1 MGQSQARKGVELQ
14 EFTGPGER
22 PVDAADNA
30 IASFFAIA
38 EEQPNRVALAYREG
52 DQFVDMSVGKLAE
65 EVRSLAKGIIGLG
78 IQPGS
83 RILLHCRTRVEFT
96 FLDFAIWAAGCVTVP
111 IYDTSS
117 TEQIEWIASNSS
129 AVMMISETPEMAAAF
144 EAGRHLA
151 PSVQH
156 AFVIDDGGLDAIT
169 AAGEGIELSAVEERV
184 AAITHDDLATL
195 VYTSGT
201 TGNPKGCELT
211 HRNFIWSVRQA
222 TAHLPELFSPGSS
235 TIMFLPLAHIFA
247 RIVQVACVSTG
258 VRLGYSTGIPQL
270 LEELGMFQPTWLFSV
285 PRVFEKVF
293 NASAQRAHSDGKGK
307 IFDRAAQVA
316 VDYSKAEQDGKAGI
330 GLKLQHK
337 VFDALVYSKM
347 RDALGGKVKYAI
359 SGAAALGERLGH
371 FYNGI
376 SVVVLEGYGLTETT
390 AGATVNTVP
399 HRKIGSVG
407 RPIAGCTIKIADD
420 GEILIKGGNIMVGY
434 YDNEKATSEAIG
446 SDGFF
451 HSGDIGELDDDGFL
465 RITGRKKEII
475 VTAAGKNVAPAVLED
490 RLRAHALIS
499 QCMVVGDGQKFIAA
513 LVTIDEDHFPHWAD
527 SMDKTGSIA
536 DLIDDHDLRAAIG
549 GAVEEANGA
558 VSRAESIREFRILPA
573 DFSIESGEMT
583 PSLKVRRMIV
593 AEKYQGVIDSIYSS

>member
-1 MGQSQARKGVELQ
+1 MFPSDGTQGENVQ

-22 PVDAADNA
+22 SIDPDDNA
-30 IASFFAIA
+30 IAAFFAIA
-38 EEQPNRVALAYREG
+38 KDHPSRTALAYREG
-52 DQFVDMSVGKLAE
+52 DAFVDMPVGKLAE
-65 EVRSLAKGIIGLG
+65 EVRAIAKGFIGLG
-78 IQPGS
+78 IEPGS
-83 RILLHCRTRVEFT
+83 RILIHCRTRIEFT
-96 FLDFAIWAAGCVTVP
+96 FIDFAIWAAGCVTVP

-117 TEQIEWIASNSS
+117 TEQIEWIASNSA
-129 AVMMISETPEMAAAF
+129 AVMMISETPDMAAAF

-151 PSVQH
+151 PTVKH
-156 AFVIDDGGLDAIT
+156 AYVIDEGGLDAIRE
-169 AAGEGIELSAVEERV
+169 AGSGVADEAIEERV
-184 AAITHDDLATL
+184 AAITHSDLATL

-211 HRNFIWSVRQA
+211 HYNFIWSVRQA
-222 TAHLPELFSPGSS
+222 TAHLPELFVEGAS

-247 RIVQVACVSTG
+247 RVVQVACVATG

-270 LEELGMFQPTWLFSV
+270 VEELGMFKPTWLFSV
-285 PRVFEKVF
+285 PRVFEKVY
-293 NASAQRAHSDGKGK
+293 NASAQRAHADGKGK

-316 VDYSKAEQDGKAGI
+316 INYSEAEQRGSAGLA
-330 GLKLQHK
+330 LKVQHRI
-337 VFDALVYSKM
+337 FDALVYSKL
-347 RDALGGKVKYAI
+347 RGALGGEVKHAI

-376 SVVVLEGYGLTETT
+376 GVMVLEGYGLTETT

-399 HRKIGSVG
+399 HRKIGTVG

-420 GEILIKGGNIMVGY
+420 GEILIKGGNVMLGY
-434 YDNEKATSEAIG
+434 YENEAATSEAID

-490 RLRAHALIS
+490 RIRAHALVS
-499 QCMVVGDGQKFIAA
+499 QCMVVGDGQKFISA
-513 LVTIDEDHFPHWAD
+513 LVTIDEDHFPHWAEAMEK
-527 SMDKTGSIA
+527 SGSVS

-549 GAVEEANGA
+549 AAIEDANGA
-558 VSRAESIREFRILPA
+558 VSRAESIREYRILPS

-583 PSLKVRRMIV
+583 PSLKVRRMVV
-593 AEKYQGVIDSIYSS
+593 AEKYKDVISSIYAE

>member
-1 MGQSQARKGVELQ
+1 MTPTINEEKKLQ

-22 PVDAADNA
+22 TIDADDNA

-38 EEQPNRVALAYREG
+38 EEHPSRTALAHRVG
-52 DQFVDMSVGKLAE
+52 DAFVDVPVSELAH
-65 EVRSLAKGIIGLG
+65 EVRALAKGFIGLG
-78 IQPGS
+78 IEPGS
-83 RILLHCRTRVEFT
+83 RILLHCRTRIEFT
-96 FLDFAIWAAGCVTVP
+96 FIDFAVWAAGCVTVP

-117 TEQIEWIASNSS
+117 TEQIEWIASNSGG
-129 AVMMISETPEMAAAF
+129 VMMISETPEMAAAF
-144 EAGRHLA
+144 ESGRHLA
-151 PSVQH
+151 PSVKYAH
-156 AFVIDDGGLDAIT
+156 VIDEGGLDDIR
-169 AAGEGIELSAVEERV
+169 AAGEGVSDEAVDERV
-184 AAITHDDLATL
+184 GAIGHDDLATL

-222 TAHLPELFSPGSS
+222 TAHLPEFFSPGSS

-247 RIVQVACVSTG
+247 RVVQVACVATG

-270 LEELGMFQPTWLFSV
+270 LEELGMFKPTWLFSV
-285 PRVFEKVF
+285 PRVFEKVY
-293 NASAQRAHSDGKGK
+293 NASAQRAHADGKGK

-316 VDYSKAEQDGKAGI
+316 IDYSRAEESGSAGLA
-330 GLKLQHK
+330 LKVQHR
-337 VFDALVYSKM
+337 VFDALVYSKL
-347 RDALGGKVKYAI
+347 RDALGGEVKYAI

-376 SVVVLEGYGLTETT
+376 GVMVLEGYGLTETT

-399 HRKIGSVG
+399 YRKIGTVG
-407 RPIAGCTIKIADD
+407 RPIAGCTVRIADD
-420 GEILIKGGNIMVGY
+420 GEILIKGGNVMRGY
-434 YDNEKATSEAIG
+434 YENEAATKEAI
-446 SDGFF
+446 DEEGFF

-490 RLRAHALIS
+490 RLRAHALVS
-499 QCMVVGDGQKFIAA
+499 QCMVVGDGQKFISA
-513 LVTIDEDHFPHWAD
+513 LVTIDEDHFPHWAE
-527 SMDKTGSIA
+527 SMEKSGSIA
-536 DLIDDHDLRAAIG
+536 DLVDDHDLRAAIAA
-549 GAVEEANGA
+549 AVEDANGA

-593 AEKYQGVIDSIYSS
+593 AEKYKHVIDGIYAE

>member
-1 MGQSQARKGVELQ
+1 MQ

-22 PVDAADNA
+22 SVDPEDNA
-30 IASFFAIA
+30 IAAFFAIA
-38 EEQPNRVALAYREG
+38 KEHPSRTALAYREG
-52 DQFVDMSVGKLAE
+52 DRFVDMPVSKLAE
-65 EVRSLAKGIIGLG
+65 EVRSIAKGFIGLG
-78 IQPGS
+78 IEPGS
-83 RILLHCRTRVEFT
+83 RILIHCRTRIEFT
-96 FLDFAIWAAGCVTVP
+96 YIDFAIWAAGCITVP

-117 TEQIEWIASNSS
+117 TEQIEWIASNSG
-129 AVMMISETPEMAAAF
+129 AIMMISETPEMAAAF

-156 AFVIDDGGLDAIT
+156 AFVIDEGGLDAIRS
-169 AAGEGIELSAVEERV
+169 AGEGVSDEAVDERV

-222 TAHLPELFSPGSS
+222 TAHLPELFVEGAS

-247 RIVQVACVSTG
+247 RVVQVACVATG

-270 LEELGMFQPTWLFSV
+270 VEELGMFKPTWLFSV
-285 PRVFEKVF
+285 PRVFEKVY
-293 NASAQRAHSDGKGK
+293 NASAQRAHADGKGK

-316 VDYSKAEQDGKAGI
+316 IDFSTAEESGGAGL
-330 GLKLQHK
+330 GLKVQHK
-337 VFDALVYSKM
+337 VFDALVYSKL
-347 RDALGGKVKYAI
+347 RDALGGEVKHAI

-376 SVVVLEGYGLTETT
+376 GVMVLEGYGLTETT

-399 HRKIGSVG
+399 HRKIGTVG

-420 GEILIKGGNIMVGY
+420 GEILIKGGNVMLGY
-434 YDNEKATSEAIG
+434 YENEAATSEAIG

-465 RITGRKKEII
+465 RITGRKKEIL

-490 RLRAHALIS
+490 RIRAHALVS
-499 QCMVVGDGQKFIAA
+499 QCMVVGDGQKFISA
-513 LVTIDEDHFPHWAD
+513 LVTIDEDHFPHWAE
-527 SMDKTGSIA
+527 SLEKNGSIA

-549 GAVEEANGA
+549 AAIEEANGA
-558 VSRAESIREFRILPA
+558 VSRAESIREYRILPS

-583 PSLKVRRMIV
+583 PSLKVRRMVV
-593 AEKYQGVIDSIYSS
+593 AEKYKDVISAIYAE